1 MIKLSSINSF
11 KSMWVN
17 MYRIWIT
24 ITIQTFKKRQRAL
37 KDIDKCEIVLF
48 LSIQNNPKPMM
59 VIFFGIFLN
68 KKITNLRIDNGGGCV
83 FVWQIDTE
91 TLNNWLSPNFG
102 QPFYST
108 DSKITSSVLGM
119 TKRQLDRP
127 YLCDLMIITSL
138 KTQNVIA

>member
-37 KDIDKCEIVLF
+37 KDIDKCWESFILIYTEQ
-48 LSIQNNPKPMM
+48 SKTNDGN
-59 VIFFGIFLN
+59 FFGIFLN